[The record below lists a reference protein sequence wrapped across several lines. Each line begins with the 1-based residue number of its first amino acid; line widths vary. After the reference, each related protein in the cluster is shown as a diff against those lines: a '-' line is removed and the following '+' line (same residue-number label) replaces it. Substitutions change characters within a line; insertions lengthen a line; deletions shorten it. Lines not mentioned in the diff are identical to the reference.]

1 MHLSTGAPKLGIRI
15 SAGED
20 RHTTSNLSDFPT
32 PTRPITGALL
42 RNYYI
47 PAYDQSGEVLP

>member
-1 MHLSTGAPKLGIRI
+1 MHLSMGAPKLGIRI

-32 PTRPITGALL
+32 PTRPITGVLL

-47 PAYDQSGEVLP
+47 PAYDQSGEVLA